1 VNARSGLVLPLF
13 SFTLFTSALLLFTL
27 EPVVGKMVLP
37 LFGGTP
43 AVWNTCMVFYQ
54 AVLLAGYTYA
64 YACSAWLTRRTQALL
79 HLGMLLVPLLFLPL
93 AVNAQ
98 LASDHAENP
107 IPALLLLLATL
118 AGLPLFAVCT
128 SAPLL
133 QKWFAESAHPLARD
147 PYFLYGASN
156 FGSMTALLAYP
167 TLIEPHFRLHDQTM
181 AWAVGYGLLV
191 ALTGGCALLLLH
203 SAHDAANRNM
213 RPANADLSSQREKSD
228 REVEN
233 ITPSSPSAVEVTWRR
248 RLRWVLLALVP
259 SSLMLGVTTYL
270 TTDVAAIP
278 LLWVLPLAL
287 YLLSFIIVFSRIPL
301 ALQRLAVG
309 VGLAGLLVLLAL
321 ILISLLPPHFTVRV
335 GVWAASAVLLG
346 FGLRQLTSRQPDV
359 LHRAVAMVLPLLVLL
374 LLFLMLSDNMPKLFG
389 SSVVTSLTLHLLT
402 LFVAALACHGEL
414 ARDRPPARNLTEY
427 FLWMSIGGVL
437 GGLFNGLVA
446 PLAFNSILEYPLVLA
461 MSCLLMPRPRLSS
474 NPTLRGRADKWL
486 DLALPVGIAALTL
499 GLQAGLLLPTVER
512 KLETLASQLDLSV
525 GDIYATMAFG
535 LPALACYAFL
545 RRPFRFGLAVVALVL
560 AGNLYDVL
568 QPNVLFRGR
577 GFFGVLTVRAGQE
590 QDGDRQLAYH
600 TLDHGSTLHGRQFT
614 DPDRRGEPLTYYH
627 RTGPLGQ
634 VFAAYNADGRHPI
647 GVIGLGTGTIAA
659 YARPGQRLTFY
670 EIDPLVRDLCFND
683 ARYFS
688 YVEDARQR
696 GAYIDLVL
704 GDARLTLGRQRLNPN
719 QKYSLLVIDAFSSD
733 AIPVHLLTWEAL
745 RDVYLEQLAEHGL
758 LLFHITNRY
767 LDLRPVLANMA
778 HKVGLVGL
786 YRRDEDTSPPGKNR
800 SVWVVLGRRD
810 EDLGRLRGA
819 GVGGS
824 PWQRW
829 GRECLGWL
837 GVWLGQGLGAKVLSL
852 NWLTRAREGPSEQ
865 EPRWRVLEP
874 DPQVGLWTDDYAPL
888 LRVFS
893 WKR

>member
-1 VNARSGLVLPLF
+1 LPSRFTRDGGDAVIARSGFVLPLF
-13 SFTLFTSALLLFTL
+13 SFTLCTSALLLFTL
-27 EPVVGKMVLP
+27 EPIVGKMVLP

-64 YACSAWLTRRTQALL
+64 HACSARLTRRWQAFL
-79 HLGMLLVPLLFLPL
+79 HLGVLLVPLLFLPL
-93 AVNAQ
+93 AVNTQ

-107 IPALLLLLATL
+107 IPALLLLLATF

-156 FGSMTALLAYP
+156 FGSMMALLAYP
-167 TLIEPHFRLHDQTM
+167 TLIEPHFRLQDQTM

-191 ALTGGCALLLLH
+191 ALNGGCALFLLR
-203 SAHDAANRNM
+203 SARDAANRDM
-213 RPANADLSSQREKSD
+213 RQANADLMIQHEKND
-228 REVEN
+228 REAEN
-233 ITPSSPSAVEVTWRR
+233 ITPPSPSAVEVTWRR

-287 YLLSFIIVFSRIPL
+287 YLLSFILVFSRIPL

-321 ILISLLPPHFTVRV
+321 ILIGLLPPYFAVRV
-335 GVWAASAVLLG
+335 VVWAASAALLG
-346 FGLRQLTSRQPDV
+346 FALRRLTSRQADV
-359 LHRAVAMVLPLLVLL
+359 LHRAVVMVLPLVVLL
-374 LLFLMLSDNMPKLFG
+374 LLFLMLSGNTPELFG
-389 SSVVTSLTLHLLT
+389 SSVVTSLILHLLT
-402 LFVAALACHGEL
+402 LFMVALACHGEL
-414 ARDRPPARNLTEY
+414 ACDRPPARNLTEY

-446 PLAFNSILEYPLVLA
+446 PLAFNSIIEYPLVLA
-461 MSCLLMPRPRLSS
+461 MSCLLMPRPRLPS
-474 NPTLRGRADKWL
+474 NPTVRGRADKWL

-512 KLETLASQLDLSV
+512 KLEALASHFDRSTR
-525 GDIYATMAFG
+525 DIYAMLAFG
-535 LPALACYAFL
+535 LPALACCAFL
-545 RRPFRFGLAVVALVL
+545 RRPIRFGLAVVALVL
-560 AGNLYDVL
+560 AGNFYDVL
-568 QPNVLFRGR
+568 QPKVLFRGR
-577 GFFGVLTVRAGQE
+577 SFFGVLAVRLGQE

-600 TLDHGSTLHGRQFT
+600 ALDHGSTLHGRQFT

-634 VFAAYNADGRHPI
+634 VFAAYNADGRRRI
-647 GVIGLGTGTIAA
+647 GVVGLGTGTIAA
-659 YARPGQRLTFY
+659 YARPGQWLTFY

-696 GAYIDLVL
+696 GAYINLVL
-704 GDARLTLGRQRLNPN
+704 GDARLTLGRQRLNPT
-719 QKYSLLVIDAFSSD
+719 QKNGLLVIDAFSSD

-767 LDLRPVLANMA
+767 LDLRPVLANLA
-778 HKVGLVGL
+778 EKAGLVGF
-786 YRRDEDTSPPGKNR
+786 YQEDEDTSPPGKNH
-800 SVWVVLGRRD
+800 SVWAVLSRQK
-810 EDLGRLRGA
+810 EDLDRLRISGDA
-819 GVGGS
+819 HIERNARS
-824 PWQRW
+824 
-829 GRECLGWL
+829 LD
-837 GVWLGQGLGAKVLSL
+837 AKVL
-852 NWLTRAREGPSEQ
+852 NREEQ
-865 EPRWRVLEP
+865 RGAVPRWRPLKP
-874 DPQVGLWTDDYAPL
+874 DPQVGLWTDDYVPL

-893 WKR
+893 W